1 MAISSQQCISAG
13 LLYLLLFT
21 SAVCFAAP
29 TSQSTCLPQCTSW
42 QTNTTAREV
51 YSGLN
56 LMLEMGRTLPTGT
69 PMPTANVSVMDVT
82 EPRLHTIATSLHEVI
97 GNGILVMVS
106 ALQ

>member
-82 EPRLHTIATSLHEVI
+82 EPRLHTVATSVHEVI
-97 GNGILVMVS
+97 SEFL
-106 ALQ
+106 